1 MPHTIRFDKLR
12 LSFLYI
18 LIPVSI
24 ALTISVGSLV
34 FFVMDQLH
42 IKIEPAVTF
51 LNPVVALGYLFLSLS
66 IIFLYLKPHTRWKII
81 SGRIIAGIV
90 FLFSVFLL
98 YFLNF
103 YWYKLLHLKLL
114 LAIPLDHLYSKN
126 YLTLETQNYF

>member
-103 YWYKLLHLKLL
+103 HS
-114 LAIPLDHLYSKN
+114 A
-126 YLTLETQNYF
+126 